1 MNWYHRRLCRSP
13 EWGRLVA
20 DAIVPDT
27 IGDDDLGQDVLEI
40 GPGYGATT
48 LPLAQRYGHLTAIEV
63 DPALATRL
71 RKVVPA
77 SAGVTVVE
85 GDGAAM
91 PFPDGRFSGV
101 FCATMLHHVPSAE
114 LQDRVF
120 AEAHRVLAASGVF
133 VGSDSQPSWRFRLIH
148 LGDTMVPLDPSTLEA
163 RLRRAGFARV
173 TVQSEPG
180 RVRFMARK
188 ADR

>member
-13 EWGRLVA
+13 EWARLVA

-27 IGDDDLGQDVLEI
+27 IGEEDLGHDVLEL

-48 LPLAQRYGHLTAIEV
+48 VPLAQRYGHLTALEV
-63 DPALATRL
+63 DPALASRL
-71 RKVVPA
+71 RERVPA
-77 SAGVTVVE
+77 SVTVVE

-101 FCATMLHHVPSAE
+101 FCATMLHHVPSVE
-114 LQDRVF
+114 RQDRIF
-120 AEAHRVLAASGVF
+120 AETHRVLAAGGVF

-148 LGDTMVPLDPSTLEA
+148 LGDTMVPLDPSTLSA
-163 RLRRAGFARV
+163 RLRRAGFDAV
-173 TVQSEPG
+173 TVRTEPSH
-180 RVRFMARK
+180 VAFMARK
-188 ADR
+188 AVR